1 MIPARRVLRLAWAP
15 LVFLVAWGGFAT
27 AASAQ
32 DGSATAEVEAL
43 LGATPEDQRAY
54 AAQAVSDV
62 ESVASK
68 LKGYVAGI
76 TAEDSEAD
84 AGCVRVTSV
93 YANTLLDVATQAKAS
108 LDAALGQGA
117 AAESKIGYEL
127 RKLAIAKEQASR
139 LLAEGERCAI
149 GSTSQEGSTEVGV
162 TGRGAGLADILAD
175 VGSSILDW
183 GFDPPD
189 ASPF

>member
-1 MIPARRVLRLAWAP
+1 MNPARRRLRLAWAP
-15 LVFLVAWGGFAT
+15 LLLLVAMGGLAP

-43 LGATPEDQRAY
+43 LGASADDQRAF
-54 AAQAVSDV
+54 ATQAVSDV
-62 ESVASK
+62 ESVAKK
-68 LKGYVAGI
+68 LRGYVAGL
-76 TAEDSEAD
+76 TAEDSQAD

-108 LDAALGQGA
+108 LDAALGQGEA
-117 AAESKIGYEL
+117 AASKVGYEL

-149 GSTSQEGSTEVGV
+149 GVTSQEGATEVGV
-162 TGRGAGLADILAD
+162 SGGYAGLADILAD